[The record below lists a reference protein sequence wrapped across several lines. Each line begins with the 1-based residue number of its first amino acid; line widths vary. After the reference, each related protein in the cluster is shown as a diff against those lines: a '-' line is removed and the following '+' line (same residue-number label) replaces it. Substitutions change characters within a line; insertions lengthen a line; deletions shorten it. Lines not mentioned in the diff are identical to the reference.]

1 MGRRKR
7 RRNSVGRILRYN
19 GEEHSLVKW
28 AEITGIPY
36 TTLYNRVVKR
46 GWPVKRALETK
57 PINVGKRCYLN
68 NAPDVDSVSVDENP
82 LTAVKDDPKTTESSS
97 SFTGKTV
104 RIGKK
109 EYSENDIIGLLQICE
124 SIFGDNDENRAS

>member
-68 NAPDVDSVSVDENP
+68 VDENP
-82 LTAVKDDPKTTESSS
+82 STTVKDDPKTTESSS

-124 SIFGDNDENRAS
+124 SIFGNNDENRAS